1 VIELARG
8 HIVAGYRLDRVLGR
22 GGMGEVW
29 AARPTWAGP
38 SVALKVLKSELRTR
52 PRMKRRL
59 LREARAAA
67 AINHPNVVRVHDVVD
82 AGDDT
87 PVIVMDLL
95 EGETLGRRL
104 SRSEALSLDEAA
116 AILLP
121 VFDAVGAAHRCG
133 IVHRDLKPDNIFLVN
148 EGATVSVKV
157 LDFGIAK
164 LTRVNGE
171 PNDSGLSTET
181 GSMLGTPCYM
191 APEQGFGEKDVDHR
205 ADVWALGAISYEC
218 LTGGR
223 PVEADNLGQ
232 FLKQLLSDGITPLDC
247 VTPGLPAEVTRL
259 ISRMLELDRG
269 KRLSDLA
276 EAIHVLERYAPPA
289 HSMRRTPTIP
299 AMASARGSRGHR
311 LIGARILAA
320 VALTGAIGVA
330 SGAAHQIVV
339 PREPSTAM
347 PEPASKARPS
357 SPTIAPVM
365 GPQLDVSAGGS
376 RNEVL
381 NQRAA
386 VDAKAGWGRVL
397 PAAGTPAT
405 KRSGARR
412 PRTKQVELGNNEAPI
427 LD

>member
-1 VIELARG
+1 VTELARG
-8 HIVAGYRLDRVLGR
+8 CVVAGYRLDRVLGR

-29 AARPTWAGP
+29 AARPTGAGP
-38 SVALKVLKSELRTR
+38 SVALKVLKSELRAR

-95 EGETLGRRL
+95 EGETLARRL
-104 SRSEALSLDEAA
+104 SRSEALHLEEAA
-116 AILLP
+116 TILLP
-121 VFDAVGAAHRCG
+121 VFDAVLAAHRCG
-133 IVHRDLKPDNIFLVN
+133 IVHRDLKPDNIFLAN
-148 EGATVSVKV
+148 DGAAVSVKV
-157 LDFGIAK
+157 LDFGSAK

-218 LTGGR
+218 LAGGR
-223 PVEADNLGQ
+223 PVEAENLGQ
-232 FLKQLLSDGITPLDC
+232 FLKQLLRDGITPLDR

-259 ISRMLELDRG
+259 VSRMLELDRG

-276 EAIHVLERYAPPA
+276 EAAGVLARYAPSLTA
-289 HSMRRTPTIP
+289 HASQRSRSIPSIASIRRW
-299 AMASARGSRGHR
+299 SRGHR

-320 VALTGAIGVA
+320 VALTGAVGVA
-330 SGAAHQIVV
+330 SGTVH
-339 PREPSTAM
+339 
-347 PEPASKARPS
+347 
-357 SPTIAPVM
+357 
-365 GPQLDVSAGGS
+365 
-376 RNEVL
+376 EV
-381 NQRAA
+381 
-386 VDAKAGWGRVL
+386 VL
-397 PAAGTPAT
+397 PAAPATAVPEPPPETPPPRGAAAIRSETSPAVAPVTGLSLDVLARGRVRPGTDGPAT
-405 KRSGARR
+405 KRPGARR